1 MICSSS
7 SLLSFCFF
15 SQAEDGI
22 RDRNVT
28 GVQTCALPIYEDW
41 PTYTGHRNVPPA
53 KFVHAGPGT
62 RVGSAVDSII
72 SPGVVVSGSHVSNSV
87 LSPGVRLNSW
97 SSVSDSVIMDEVS
110 VGRHCQIHRAIIDK
124 NVVIPPRT
132 QIGLDE
138 KA

>member
-1 MICSSS
+1 M
-7 SLLSFCFF
+7 
-15 SQAEDGI
+15 
-22 RDRNVT
+22 
-28 GVQTCALPIYEDW
+28 
-41 PTYTGHRNVPPA
+41 
-53 KFVHAGPGT
+53 FVHAGPGT

-124 NVVIPPRT
+124 NVRSEEHTSELQSRGHLVCR
-132 QIGLDE
+132 LLLE
-138 KA
+138 KQN

>member
-1 MICSSS
+1 M
-7 SLLSFCFF
+7 
-15 SQAEDGI
+15 
-22 RDRNVT
+22 
-28 GVQTCALPIYEDW
+28 
-41 PTYTGHRNVPPA
+41 
-53 KFVHAGPGT
+53 FVHAGPGT

-124 NVVIPPRT
+124 NVVIPDRQST
-132 QIGLDE
+132 RLNSSHVAISYAVFCL
-138 KA
+138 KKTKISIIY